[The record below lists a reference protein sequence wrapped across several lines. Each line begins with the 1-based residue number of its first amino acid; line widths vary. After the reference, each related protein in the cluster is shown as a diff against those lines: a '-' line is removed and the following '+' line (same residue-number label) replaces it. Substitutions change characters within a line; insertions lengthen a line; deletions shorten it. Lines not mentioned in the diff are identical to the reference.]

1 MAKTLTDTEKKV
13 LGYIRDYESKGYS
26 DAKIKEALTK
36 SGISSA
42 TISKCMKVAHPSV
55 FRSPYFWFGL
65 VVLIGLIFAVVFF
78 LPGEEEVKCSF
89 DRDCGRGYSCS
100 DGDCIKELE
109 EDVEESISLEEE
121 EEELFV
127 FGGECDSYSDCGYG
141 ETCANGSCVDFFCD
155 TDEECEEEFST
166 HYGCSFDICV
176 KKGPAESSGGAGS
189 NGTDSSESGSSDGS
203 GSGSALGSVENTCD
217 DGIDGDADG
226 SIDST
231 GGCDV
236 SADGEIDYACGCYI
250 ASTGSFTSYK
260 DCTLEPLECT
270 TLCDSATEL
279 YGCKNLETSIIDPSQ
294 ICTGLGLMS
303 SSSGSVYYSADSDC
317 PNSDNSI
324 VSSEDVSCGIGYV
337 CEGAY
342 ACDIATEIC
351 YNSCTEEGQCND
363 GYTCDNDVC
372 VGETLEEDVVV
383 EIHCDDSI
391 DDDGDGNV
399 DCDDSDCATDSVCV
413 ASIEDVCTDV
423 LPGCADGVDNDGDG
437 ESDLDDSECSSWA
450 DEEFGIDCTVDA
462 DCEVTE
468 SCDVGVCVEIC
479 PDGFFDNTFYNSN
492 EEGNYSHN
500 DYDGDGDVF
509 CLDADEICHET
520 DGGKN
525 YTLAGIS
532 TGLAYYTNTNV
543 PYDYEDSCVTDA
555 DHMNQA
561 KNSSDTLREYYC
573 EDILV
578 RYEAV
583 ACTCENDACVSEE
596 VSLEDCDNSV
606 DDDGDTLVDCLD
618 DDCIDDSDCESV
630 LVVSEAEDCADNI
643 DNDGDGTIDC
653 DDSDCEEDSGCDD
666 EIPRI
671 PKVNFGSNILFNE
684 CESAS
689 DCADEFSGEPDC
701 WSCVYG
707 SCIQILDKSNPDCDQ
722 YEDQGPEESTD
733 PYLPA
738 PAEEEKAWKKFLN
751 FLVKGY
757 SSIAETDKYKAPEQ
771 STLEYLR
778 DY

>member
-1 MAKTLTDTEKKV
+1 MGGLFLVDQKNIALGDTEKKV
-13 LGYIRDYESKGYS
+13 LGYIKDYESKGYS

-423 LPGCADGVDNDGDG
+423 LPGCADGVDNDADGD
-437 ESDLDDSECSSWA
+437 SDLEDSDCGSDWNV
-450 DEEFGIDCTVDA
+450 EEDSVEVEVFSESICTD
-462 DCEVTE
+462 
-468 SCDVGVCVEIC
+468 SL
-479 PDGFFDNTFYNSN
+479 DN
-492 EEGNYSHN
+492 
-500 DYDGDGDVF
+500 DGDG
-509 CLDADEICHET
+509 
-520 DGGKN
+520 
-525 YTLAGIS
+525 
-532 TGLAYYTNTNV
+532 
-543 PYDYEDSCVTDA
+543 
-555 DHMNQA
+555 
-561 KNSSDTLREYYC
+561 
-573 EDILV
+573 
-578 RYEAV
+578 
-583 ACTCENDACVSEE
+583 
-596 VSLEDCDNSV
+596 
-606 DDDGDTLVDCLD
+606 LVDCLD
-618 DDCIDDSDCESV
+618 DDCVYDNACVETISCFDSDSSV
-630 LVVSEAEDCADNI
+630 
-643 DNDGDGTIDC
+643 
-653 DDSDCEEDSGCDD
+653 
-666 EIPRI
+666 
-671 PKVNFGSNILFNE
+671 
-684 CESAS
+684 
-689 DCADEFSGEPDC
+689 
-701 WSCVYG
+701 
-707 SCIQILDKSNPDCDQ
+707 
-722 YEDQGPEESTD
+722 TD
-733 PYLPA
+733 PYIEQGIVTVVSG
-738 PAEEEKAWKKFLN
+738 EEVET
-751 FLVKGY
+751 
-757 SSIAETDKYKAPEQ
+757 ETDSCSLNTLQEYFCAEDYTLSYANISCSTAYGSTASCSNGACVLPSSGNVASESETVACVDAVDNDKDGMYDWLGACDKDETIISCVSLIPEEIIKDEGYDLVAYCEASCKDINGDYLEADTECDSTEDDSESAVVASSLKGKKLSIKFFAPEGEETSFQRFLSFLFQ
-771 STLEYLR
+771 SDAVLDHFL
-778 DY
+778 DVSFFP